1 MNRRVWLVPAE
12 NRRTIG
18 VDAGARPVKVLRL
31 CSRTRGASEALCG
44 AGLGLRCL
52 KLCRQGRT
60 ARVLRLCGWARSDT
74 SSGQRCLERRWFGTT
89 LFGAALFGVMPVW
102 GGGCNPAGR
111 LFIRNSFLLH
121 NLFLSPIIAANL
133 TGEFVC
139 YGKDEQKEKAGTRG
153 EAQVAEACI
162 VRRRHEF
169 CPLPCHQQRR
179 PAEEGV

>member
-1 MNRRVWLVPAE
+1 MQP
-12 NRRTIG
+12 
-18 VDAGARPVKVLRL
+18 DAGRK
-31 CSRTRGASEALCG
+31 RGAVWRRFEIALFETMQAGADSEGFEAMRVGAERHRFGAAL
-44 AGLGLRCL
+44 
-52 KLCRQGRT
+52 
-60 ARVLRLCGWARSDT
+60 
-74 SSGQRCLERRWFGTT
+74 FGTT

-111 LFIRNSFLLH
+111 LFSRNSFLLH

-153 EAQVAEACI
+153 EAQIAEACI

-169 CPLPCHQQRR
+169 CPLSCHQQRR